1 MIKRVLV
8 GTDTTAAA
16 DLAVDHA
23 ASLARSYDAEL
34 TVLYVRSADAAR
46 EVFDPGRPADPNG
59 YLARMPSRFNGLA
72 IRTRTESGDP
82 ADAICRVAEEEGA
95 DVIVVGNRGTHG
107 KRRWF
112 LRSVPAAVARHS
124 PCSVLIV
131 DTRVA
136 Q

>member
-34 TVLYVRSADAAR
+34 TVLYVRSAEAAR

-72 IRTRTESGDP
+72 VKTRTVDSSWP
-82 ADAICRVAEEEGA
+82 APSICTPSPRA
-95 DVIVVGNRGTHG
+95 
-107 KRRWF
+107 
-112 LRSVPAAVARHS
+112 LAAAASAVSS
-124 PCSVLIV
+124 PTL
-131 DTRVA
+131 
-136 Q
+136 